1 MNASSKKHDL
11 TAREVYCRAIDEP
24 CAEQRGRLVDQ
35 LCAGDPQLQRRVQNL
50 LDARDHASEGVLA
63 RVVGASPASETDGDA
78 VDFDTQTR
86 TPGRASPILAGSSL
100 ATPSLIG
107 QRLGQFELTE
117 LLGEGGMGTVYRA
130 KQLAPV
136 ERDVALKVI
145 KPDSDTTEAVNRF
158 AQERQSMALMQHPN
172 IASVFDGGETANGCH
187 YLVMEL
193 VPGVPIDQYCQENAL
208 ELEQR
213 LELFMALGRAVA
225 HAHSKNIIH
234 RDLKPSNVLVTTVDG
249 KPMVK
254 VIDFGIAKSIRLQ
267 LELDVEQTR
276 TGQVLGTPLYQAP
289 EQLDATKGA
298 VDVRC
303 DVYALGV
310 ILYKLLT
317 GKTPIDRDV
326 MAQTGYDGLMRK
338 LNEQDYDP
346 PSVRAYKVAGDGRAD
361 WLASGTKALAKSRR
375 RELDWIVLNALHPD
389 PDRRYGSVTGML
401 DDVSHFLRREP
412 ISVGPPH
419 RFTSVRRW
427 THSTRVRIAA
437 AIALVGLTAGGA
449 YVLVKNSNINSSSR
463 LLASNPGDVS
473 AADKSLATTAEQTA
487 PVGPPPVDTAALWRE
502 TAELQLGLSSFRE
515 SDYSAISETID
526 SATLPRDAQ
535 SSKADVDARFDLRQ
549 MLYSAAHPEPTLQL
563 PDSADIQSAEYSE
576 KSGRLVVAT
585 KTGEIRL
592 YSTNVGGFNQPPIV
606 LGTHPG
612 RVDAIAISPDG
623 SQAVSGTDSLWF
635 WDLESAKLAHKGVFL
650 DAGIETI
657 VWSQDGSAIA
667 AGARYNCTWVG
678 DRNGK
683 ELFRISNDHRH
694 EDLVFTPDSQSLL
707 IPTREGIDEYQ
718 VPNGKRLRTIS
729 VNPLENVRTMA
740 LVGNSQQYLVVAD
753 RFEETAH
760 VIDLNK
766 GTSVGSL
773 PLDGNY
779 PQCFRAT
786 GNGKWLSALYPNGK
800 CALMQIQDSQGTVR
814 LRGRSVFQFTNSRQ
828 LADEDRLE
836 LLWIKPM
843 QQFLTVGGHED
854 AKLWD
859 WEGVDPVQIK
869 GPPMQLWDV
878 LPASSGDLVFFPK
891 NERKISDRAF
901 YVAISGRSDLRLGDK
916 LSDPAGIFSQSSH
929 GQIVASLGDQVLEIV
944 DLRASGK
951 IIARM
956 KCTGLLGQRRISLSR
971 DGSAVAVG
979 NDEQVRVWVSKDRWR
994 SWQLQEFTDIAPD
1007 VLLHLSDDGKSLWV
1021 NTESIAREIDI
1032 GTGKTVRSYDDLLPG
1047 SPWEL
1052 KVDEDAGLVIIGK
1065 RDSLAVVDR
1074 DTGDPIHVFH
1084 LDSAVT
1090 SILPIRDATNLIT
1103 GHRDGTVRAWNLS
1116 TMQPL
1121 GTVFQPL
1128 LNVGKICR
1136 LEVFPDRNRILAVA
1150 LKGKDVSPIIIGN

>member
-11 TAREVYCRAIDEP
+11 TAREVYCLAIAEPRAD
-24 CAEQRGRLVDQ
+24 QRQRLVDQ
-35 LCAGDPQLQRRVQNL
+35 LCAGDLQLQRRVQRL
-50 LDARDHASEGVLA
+50 LDARDHASKSVLA
-63 RVVGASPASETDGDA
+63 RVVGASQWPETDGD
-78 VDFDTQTR
+78 VPSSETQTR
-86 TPGRASPILAGSSL
+86 TPANTSPILAGTRL
-100 ATPSLIG
+100 ATPSPIG
-107 QRLGQFELTE
+107 QRLGDYELME

-145 KPDSDTTEAVNRF
+145 KPDSDTIEAINRF

-172 IASVFDGGETANGCH
+172 IASVFDGGETADGCH

-193 VPGVPIDQYCQENAL
+193 VRGVPIDQYFHENAL
-208 ELEQR
+208 QLEQR
-213 LELFMALGRAVA
+213 LELFMALGRAIA

-267 LELDVEQTR
+267 LELESEQTR

-289 EQLDATKGA
+289 EQLDVSKGA

-338 LNEQDYDP
+338 LTEQDYDP
-346 PSVRAYKVAGDGRAD
+346 PSVRANKLAGDGRAD
-361 WLASGTKALAKSRR
+361 LLANGTKALAKSRR

-401 DDVSHFLRREP
+401 DDLSRFLRREP

-419 RFTSVRRW
+419 RFTSLRQWARR
-427 THSTRVRIAA
+427 TRVRVSA
-437 AIALVGLTAGGA
+437 AIVLAGLTAGGA
-449 YVLVKNSNINSSSR
+449 YILVKNPNINSSR
-463 LLASNPGDVS
+463 QLLANAPGDVS
-473 AADKSLATTAEQTA
+473 AADKSPATAAEPTT
-487 PVGPPPVDTAALWRE
+487 PLDTASLWRE
-502 TAELQLGLSSFRE
+502 TAELQLALSSFRE
-515 SDYSAISETID
+515 SDYSAISEAID
-526 SATLPRDAQ
+526 SAALPRDAQ
-535 SSKADVDARFDLRQ
+535 RSEADVDARFDLRQ
-549 MLYSAAHPEPTLQL
+549 MLYSAAHPAPTRLL
-563 PDSADIQSAEYSE
+563 PDSADLQAAAYSG

-592 YSTNVGGFNQPPIV
+592 YSTEDGGFNQPPIV
-606 LGTHPG
+606 LGAHPG

-623 SQAVSGTDSLWF
+623 SRAVSGTYSLWF
-635 WDLESAKLAHKGVFL
+635 WDLESARLARKGVLL

-657 VWSQDGSAIA
+657 VWSQDGMTIA
-667 AGARYNCTWVG
+667 AGARYDCTWVG

-683 ELFRISNDHRH
+683 ELFRISNNHRH
-694 EDLVFTPDSQSLL
+694 EDLVFTPDSRSLL

-718 VPNGKRLRTIS
+718 IPNGKRLRTIS
-729 VNPLENVRTMA
+729 VKPLENVRTMA
-740 LVGNSQQYLVVAD
+740 LAGNSQQYLVVAD

-786 GNGKWLSALYPNGK
+786 GNGKWLSVLYPNGK

-828 LADEDRLE
+828 LADKDRLE

-878 LPASSGDLVFFPK
+878 LPAASGHLVFFPK
-891 NERKISDRAF
+891 NEREISDRAF
-901 YVAISGRSDLRLGDK
+901 YVAISGRSDIQLGDK
-916 LSDPAGIFSQSSH
+916 LSEPAGIFSQSSH
-929 GQIVASLGDQVLEIV
+929 AHIVASLGDQVLEIV

-951 IIARM
+951 IVARM

-979 NDEQVRVWVSKDRWR
+979 NDELVRVWVSQDRWR
-994 SWQLQEFTDIAPD
+994 SWQLHEFSDLSPN
-1007 VLLHLSDDGKSLWV
+1007 VLLHLSDDGKSLWT
-1021 NTESIAREIDI
+1021 NSESITREIDI
-1032 GTGKTVRSYDDLLPG
+1032 GTGKTIRNYDDLLPG
-1047 SPWEL
+1047 SPWKL
-1052 KVDEDAGLVIIGK
+1052 VVDDEAGLVIIGK

-1074 DTGDPIHVFH
+1074 ETGDPIHVFH

-1090 SILPIRDATNLIT
+1090 SILPISDATSLIT
-1103 GHRDGTVRAWNLS
+1103 GHRDGTVRAWSLG
-1116 TMQPL
+1116 TLQPL
-1121 GTVFQPL
+1121 GILFQPSQR
-1128 LNVGKICR
+1128 VGQIQR
-1136 LEVFPDRNRILAVA
+1136 LEVFPDQNRILAIGRNIND
-1150 LKGKDVSPIIIGN
+1150 LSPIIIGN